1 MKGDFSRD
9 TFDPR
14 KRYSG
19 VLMQQGRVQ
28 VDADWNEQLE
38 IGRYRIETEARDVI
52 GHCGVPKNTDGF
64 KLTPVRPEGI
74 SHSTDLAI
82 SNGRIYVDGLLCELE
97 PAAVSVTFDLA
108 QPKQA
113 IASTPTVDGY
123 EFAKGQ
129 WVEMSADDV
138 ADKALLR
145 VEGVDADK
153 KTLSFDDDISA
164 YHGSANPVVRRVV
177 TYLSQ
182 PDLPKPP
189 FSVQPGGDPDAV
201 AEIQPSSFFSI
212 AYLHVWEQH
221 VTALDDSLI
230 REKALGG
237 PDTATRSKTV
247 WQLEILPLE
256 LDGNAQFDCQTSF
269 PEWDALVAPSSGTMN
284 ARTQPAVDPKDP
296 CLLPPSAG
304 YRRLENQLYRVE
316 VQKGGTRDAATFK
329 WSRENGSVQTTVEKV
344 DGATITVADL
354 GKDEVLGFKGGDWVE
369 LVTDETELKGAPRA
383 LALIDTI
390 DPDLR
395 EITLDA
401 SAADLATTPRV
412 KLRRWDQKGATAT
425 DDGVAMTAGWIDL
438 EGGIQVEFSEGTYR
452 AGDYWLIPARTA
464 TGEIE
469 WPPFNVPNGDPQPQP
484 PRGIRHH
491 YCRLATLKFD
501 EVISVRDDCRDFF
514 PPLTDICAE
523 DVCFDNEVCQ
533 MPGVETVQDAIE
545 NLCARNDLKHHNKHL
560 HGWGIVCGLQV
571 HCGPDNPNDPPRR
584 HVTVRAGYALDCEG
598 NDIIHRQDDSLDVL
612 QMIAEHN
619 QEFPNDPLVIV
630 DGRDGEV
637 CLVLNNAGAEKPYSL
652 EPHDPD
658 ADSWKSILKGTIW
671 MDFYNDCLGNL
682 VDVFKEEMKPLPGEE
697 DLPVTPAQKRVTTL
711 FNLLVQLFNKSN
723 GRFVYL
729 SGENGLDDPKTE
741 HIILRNLY
749 EKLRAV
755 VQSQTFCGQFDSAP
769 FPEYPFTKL
778 NDPTQQPPY
787 IPTLFGRNSH
797 TRLRVHPSGRF
808 AYTMGVGPLINVY
821 DLITN
826 EMVAEVK
833 FPDDAAQVRDVAFS
847 QDGKQLYAAATIS
860 NSASLFAV
868 ADIDGPNFK
877 WHIPAVSC
885 STRLVTLATTK
896 NAPNKVYGIGRGK
909 GLYELDLNNLNANIT
924 PLFPFN
930 ATGHLVIAEQGSQT
944 FVFATANETGGP
956 TFVYD
961 RVLRFALHAKQSPP
975 FVFNLQANQ
984 ESLTGRD
991 DIAVGVVSNAHRL
1004 YVVTD
1009 PPVTSNNKQMLVF
1022 ANALAGTLTPAGFFD
1037 LEDTTTIRLAY
1048 NSVTDFLMVTYADRY
1063 CVRLF
1068 GGNGL
1073 VQEIEFRHPVQ
1084 VSPVS
1089 IAMARDPFSV
1099 DRNRVYV
1106 LNNVSRTITS
1116 IPAAQFSPSKQIDLN
1131 ALAQYR
1137 SAILEAFVN
1146 LFGGLLQYLKD
1157 CLCEHLLV
1165 RCPECTPEDKLYLA
1179 CITIRGGEVY
1189 KICNFSM
1196 RKYVHSFPT
1205 VEYWLSLV
1213 PVIPLVAKA
1222 VEKFCCSILPDF
1234 FGRFK
1239 ASTETQAANTFGSQ
1253 SMFAAT
1259 SLFQGMNFGNVLGK
1273 LFGQGQQFGSQL
1285 FKDML
1290 ECAANDQDEPP
1301 GLTQASIAGMQVD
1314 DATRFLA
1321 ERNIEVAGVETYD
1334 PCNSL
1339 AHLLQSL
1346 FAPKRLAGQSS
1357 VNLVVQNGTVQSVT
1371 PAGAAAG
1378 FGARA
1383 GGGGGGEDASQTGP
1397 SAFAGLVGGGAGAG
1411 DDVKK
1416 ELDKLKQEV
1425 ASSREQFEKA
1435 LAERDD
1441 TIGRLQAQAEEMQET
1456 LKALAEPQEPE
1467 KPGGSAAGGRRQ
1479 KGSKKAE

>member
-1 MKGDFSRD
+1 MKGDFSRN

-38 IGRYRIETEARDVI
+38 IGRYRIEAEARDVI
-52 GHCGVPKNTDGF
+52 GLCGVPKNTDGF
-64 KLTPVRPEGI
+64 KLTPLLPQTV

-97 PAAVSVTFDLA
+97 PAAVAVTLDPA
-108 QPKQA
+108 QSKQA
-113 IASTPTVDGY
+113 TASALVVDAY
-123 EFAKGQ
+123 AFSKGQ

-138 ADKALLR
+138 AGKKLLR
-145 VEGVDADK
+145 VESVDAGQK
-153 KTLSFDDDISA
+153 VLTFDDDISA
-164 YHGSANPVVRRVV
+164 YQGSKNPVVRRVV

-182 PDLPKPP
+182 PDLPAPA
-189 FSVQPGGDPDAV
+189 FSVQPGGDPAAV
-201 AEIQPSSFFSI
+201 AELQPSSKFSI

-221 VTALDDSLI
+221 VTALDDALI

-237 PDTATRSKTV
+237 PDTATRTKTV
-247 WQLEILPLE
+247 WQVELLPLNIDE
-256 LDGNAQFDCQTSF
+256 NAQFDCQTSF
-269 PEWDALVAPSSGTMN
+269 PEWDALVAPSSGTMK
-284 ARTQPAVDPKDP
+284 ARTEPAADPKDP

-316 VQKGGTRDAATFK
+316 VQKGGTRDVATFK

-344 DGATITVADL
+344 DGATITVADI

-390 DPDLR
+390 KPDLR
-395 EITLDA
+395 EITLDT
-401 SAADLATTPRV
+401 SAADLDGTPHV

-425 DDGVAMTAGWIDL
+425 ADGVAMAAGWIDL
-438 EGGIQVEFSEGTYR
+438 EGGIQVEFSEGIYR

-469 WPPFNVPNGDPQPQP
+469 WPPFGVPNADPQAQP
-484 PRGIRHH
+484 PRGLRHH

-501 EVISVRDDCRDFF
+501 EAVTVRDDCRDFF

-533 MPGVETVQDAIE
+533 MPGVLTVQDAIE

-571 HCGPDNPNDPPRR
+571 HCGPDSPNDPPRR
-584 HVTVRAGYALDCEG
+584 HVTVRSGYAIDCEG
-598 NDIIHRQDDSLDVL
+598 NDIIHRQDETLDVL
-612 QMIAEHN
+612 QLIAAHD
-619 QEFPNDPLVIV
+619 QEFPNDPLFPA
-630 DGRDGEV
+630 DGRGEV
-637 CLVLNNAGAEKPYSL
+637 CLVLNSADAPTPYSL

-671 MDFYNDCLGNL
+671 MDFYNDCLGKL
-682 VDVFKEEMKPLPGEE
+682 VDIFKVELKPAPGEE
-697 DLPVTPAQKRVTTL
+697 NLPVTPPQRLMTAL
-711 FNLLVQLFNKSN
+711 FNLLIQLFNKSN

-729 SGENGLDDPKTE
+729 SGEQGLDDPKTE
-741 HIILRNLY
+741 HIILRTLY
-749 EKLRAV
+749 EQLRGV
-755 VQSQTFCGQFDSAP
+755 IQSQTFCGEFDSAP
-769 FPEYPFTKL
+769 FPEYPFSKL

-787 IPTLFGRNSH
+787 IPTIFGKNSH

-821 DLITN
+821 DLVTN
-826 EMVAEVK
+826 EMIAEVK

-847 QDGKQLYAAATIS
+847 QDGKQLYAAATIA
-860 NSASLFAV
+860 NNASLFAV
-868 ADIDGPNFK
+868 ADVNGPKFN

-885 STRLVTLATTK
+885 STRLVTLATTR
-896 NAPNKVYGIGRGK
+896 NAPGKVYGIGKGRGV
-909 GLYELDLNNLNANIT
+909 YELDLNNLSANIT

-930 ATGHLVIAEQGSQT
+930 ATGHLVLVEQGQQT
-944 FVFATANETGGP
+944 FVFATANETGGSAS
-956 TFVYD
+956 VYD
-961 RVLRFALHAKQSPP
+961 RVLRYALHAKQNQPLI
-975 FVFNLQANQ
+975 FNLQVNQ

-991 DIAVGVVSNAHRL
+991 DIAVGVVSDSHRL

-1009 PPVTSNNKQMLVF
+1009 PPVTSNNKHLLTFSQ
-1022 ANALAGTLTPAGFFD
+1022 ALGGTITPGGFFD
-1037 LEDTTTIRLAY
+1037 LEDTTTIRLAC
-1048 NSVTDFLMVTYADRY
+1048 NIVTDFLMLTYADSY
-1063 CVRLF
+1063 CVRLL
-1068 GGNGL
+1068 GLNGL
-1073 VQEIEFRHPVQ
+1073 VKENAFRHPVQ

-1089 IAMARDPFSV
+1089 IVMERDPFSV
-1099 DRNRVYV
+1099 DRKRVYV

-1116 IPAAQFSPSKQIDLN
+1116 IPATQFTPSRQIDLN
-1131 ALAQYR
+1131 ALADYR
-1137 SAILEAFVN
+1137 SAILEAFVK

-1165 RCPECTPEDKLYLA
+1165 KCPVCTPEDKLYLA
-1179 CITIRGGEVY
+1179 CITIKGGEVY

-1213 PVIPLVAKA
+1213 PVIPLAAKA

-1234 FGRFK
+1234 FGRFQ
-1239 ASTETQAANTFGSQ
+1239 ASRDTGAANQFGSQ
-1253 SMFAAT
+1253 TLFAAS
-1259 SLFQGMNFGNVLGK
+1259 SLFQEINFGSMLGRF
-1273 LFGQGQQFGSQL
+1273 FGQGQLFGSRF
-1285 FKDML
+1285 FKDIL
-1290 ECAANDQDEPP
+1290 ECAMNDRDEPP
-1301 GLTQASIAGMQVD
+1301 PLTDNSIAGMTVD
-1314 DATRFLA
+1314 EATRFLA
-1321 ERNIEVAGVETYD
+1321 SRNIEVAGVEAYD

-1339 AHLLQSL
+1339 SHLLQSL
-1346 FAPKRLAGQSS
+1346 CAPKRLARQTS
-1357 VNLVVQNGTVQSVT
+1357 VSLVVQDGTVRNVT
-1371 PAGAAAG
+1371 PAGAGTG
-1378 FGARA
+1378 FGSR
-1383 GGGGGGEDASQTGP
+1383 GGGDTGQAGVFP
-1397 SAFAGLVGGGAGAG
+1397 FSGLVGAGPGAG
-1411 DDVKK
+1411 DVKR
-1416 ELDKLKQEV
+1416 ELDKLREEV
-1425 ASSREQFEKA
+1425 AASREQFEKA

-1441 TIGRLQAQAEEMQET
+1441 TISRLQAQAEEMQVT
-1456 LKALAEPQEPE
+1456 LKALAEPQEEE
-1467 KPGGSAAGGRRQ
+1467 KPGSTSAGGRRPR
-1479 KGSKKAE
+1479 GSKKTE